1 MATIEVRETGEYII
15 EKDTGRIFDVTR
27 QVTEDGQTIAVH
39 RRPIEPDAD
48 VSAEPQEVQDIAARV
63 RTPERLARYAALV
76 AASEDVTPTR

>member
-1 MATIEVRETGEYII
+1 MATIEVHETTDYIV
-15 EKDTGRIFDVTR
+15 EGDTGRIFDVTR

-63 RTPERLARYAALV
+63 RTPERLARFEALKEPELE
-76 AASEDVTPTR
+76 ARR